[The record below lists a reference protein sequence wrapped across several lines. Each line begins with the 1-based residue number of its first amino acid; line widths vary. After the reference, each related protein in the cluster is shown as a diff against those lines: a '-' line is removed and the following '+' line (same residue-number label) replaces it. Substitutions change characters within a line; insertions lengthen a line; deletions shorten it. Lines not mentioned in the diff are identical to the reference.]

1 MPAPKRVFAT
11 RLNRI
16 RGLNTAA
23 KFDNNL
29 NQINTLFGQVTSSRG
44 PRVIQF
50 ALRVGFSLPPAR

>member
-1 MPAPKRVFAT
+1 VDA
-11 RLNRI
+11 
-16 RGLNTAA
+16 AA

-50 ALRVGFSLPPAR
+50 AMKVGF